1 MQNFEFLAFFVL
13 AQRAKI
19 DENWTQNRDFKF
31 SKNHSSVIFQHINLK
46 FEIQV
51 DYDLSFRCYAISLNR
66 SKIAI
71 NVKNV

>member
-51 DYDLSFRCYAISLNR
+51 DYDLSFRRYVISFLDFGL
-66 SKIAI
+66 KTGLELL
-71 NVKNV
+71 